1 MIDTSYALGVLAAMA
16 AVTFGL
22 RALPFLAARFLQS
35 HPLVQR
41 LGRFLPLAIMTL
53 LLVHTLVGSARENP
67 SGPWAELAA
76 VATVVALQRWRRQP
90 LLSILAGTALYVAL
104 RNIGISS

>member
-1 MIDTSYALGVLAAMA
+1 MIDTPSALWAMLAMA

-22 RALPFLAARFLQS
+22 RAVPFLAARWLRH

-53 LLVHTLVGSARENP
+53 LLVHTLVGSARDNP
-67 SGPWAELAA
+67 HGPWAELAA
-76 VATVVALQRWRRQP
+76 AALAMVLQWFKRQP
-90 LLSILAGTALYVAL
+90 LLSILAGTALYVVL
-104 RNIGISS
+104 RNN